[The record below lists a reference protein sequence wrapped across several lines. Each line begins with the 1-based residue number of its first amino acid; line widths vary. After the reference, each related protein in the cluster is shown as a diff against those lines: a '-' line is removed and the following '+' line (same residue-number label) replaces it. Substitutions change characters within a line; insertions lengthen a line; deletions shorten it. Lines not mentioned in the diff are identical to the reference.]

1 MKQKFSMFAVLAVAS
16 IGAANAQ
23 PYTCAPMSGIV
34 HLTPDAECAI
44 RLAYSEVGFMYLS
57 SLNVPGTCFSVKLR
71 SGGRQVGSGSAG
83 LTNEILT
90 GMQGSTGTPAM
101 LNEADVWSYR
111 NEVGLKETRQFF
123 TGRSVVSLRGGN
135 IYTADAGVKR
145 RFNATEQLIVT
156 KGDGVYAGAHGYFFI
171 NGNAV
176 NGWAN
181 YNGKVC
187 VPVANQ

>member
-1 MKQKFSMFAVLAVAS
+1 MKQKFSMFAVLAVAT

-23 PYTCAPMSGIV
+23 PYACAPMSGKV
-34 HLTPDAECAI
+34 RLTPDTACAI
-44 RLAYSEVGFMYLS
+44 TSLYSEAGITYLG
-57 SLNVPGTCFSVKLR
+57 SLNVPGTCFSVTLR
-71 SGGRQVGSGSAG
+71 SGVVGSGSAG

-101 LNEADVWSYR
+101 LNETDVWSYR

-123 TGRSVVSLRGGN
+123 TGRSVVSLPGGK

-156 KGDGVYAGAHGYFFI
+156 RGDRAYAGAHGYFFI

-181 YNGKVC
+181 YNGKLC